1 MSSIDLIPAD
11 TTLTGV
17 RPSSLR
23 SALTSIAA
31 AANVATITLCRE
43 TTEINRFLVEPSVL
57 VRCWLGGRKGIQPV
71 IKPEWWVAGV
81 VICLER
87 DAVAYGPY
95 GGLIQVTS

>member
-23 SALTSIAA
+23 SALASIAA

-57 VRCWLGGRKGIQPV
+57 
-71 IKPEWWVAGV
+71 
-81 VICLER
+81 
-87 DAVAYGPY
+87 
-95 GGLIQVTS
+95 